1 MALEYEETLYSK
13 STPLSKEPMKQIPKK
28 TGKFELFQDKTG
40 GYRFRLKASN
50 GEVILISQRY
60 RSKKSCL
67 NGIQSVKKNTMKT
80 EIAHLKNKR

>member
-13 STPLSKEPMKQIPKK
+13 TLPVCKEPQKRKPKK

-40 GYRFRLKASN
+40 GFRFRLKASN
-50 GEVILISQRY
+50 GEVIAVSQRY

-67 NGIQSVKKNTMKT
+67 NGIQSVKKNTMNA
-80 EIAHLKNKR
+80 EIAHLKDKR